1 MILTTLLPQGGGIM
15 TIGTIGV
22 IVGGLF
28 LVLLKW
34 LFKDEESTSQDEGIY
49 GDSFKEEPEFDR
61 TWSSLPGNVFNRSN
75 DD

>member
-1 MILTTLLPQGGGIM
+1 M
-15 TIGTIGV
+15 TINTGSICIV
-22 IVGGLF
+22 VGGLL

-34 LFKDEESTSQDEGIY
+34 LFKDDGSTSQDEGIH

-61 TWSSLPGNVFNRSN
+61 TWSSLPGNIFNRSN